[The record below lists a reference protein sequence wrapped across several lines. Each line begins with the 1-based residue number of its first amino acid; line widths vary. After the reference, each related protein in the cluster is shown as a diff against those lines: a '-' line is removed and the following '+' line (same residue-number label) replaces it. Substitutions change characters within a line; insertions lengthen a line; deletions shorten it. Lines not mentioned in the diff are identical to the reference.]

1 MKKLTIKRIALR
13 AILPLSIFASC
24 DYLDVV
30 PPEQPETKDTMTD
43 ATDAVNFISSCYIA
57 VESCAPFVYSTYE
70 WSADESV
77 DPPTWEGNNQKTAWN
92 LWSPTNAAGYWDAY
106 YNYNGHCHMFLNILA
121 ENNPRGATESDK
133 ARWKSEAEF
142 LKAYY
147 HSRLLAMYGPIP
159 IVDQRLPQSTM
170 PEDMPGRSHYDYVVD
185 YIVKKLD
192 DAAPNLPE
200 AGNADD
206 WGRATSTAAKAIKG
220 RDLLYAASDLWN
232 GKFPYPNWKNTNYE
246 TPGYGKELVS
256 HTYDPQKWQRALE
269 ANLDALQ
276 YAEKEGGR
284 SLVDMDNLPR
294 TLADV
299 PVPYIPGVDTSTKEG
314 QEFAKRVLMLRTIV
328 NSDENDGNKEII
340 WGVFMQGDNGN
351 RQWINFAPWPKRILQ
366 YNGNQWIDGWCAISP
381 TLYSAEHFYTKNG
394 KLPEKDSEFAHES
407 EWFTSAKLSD
417 RQEVIKLNVNREP
430 RFYAN
435 LSFDG
440 DDYSPIMCNGS
451 PLRINLRDANQQ
463 GYNHDLFYRDYT
475 VTGYICKKYTAPEI
489 LISSAGKDNRKNYAK
504 PLFRL
509 AELYLNVAECYAAL
523 GDNTNAIKYLNP
535 IRKRGGVAELKESDI
550 TSDMTMM
557 DWVRN
562 ERFIELWGEGHRFY
576 DVRRWM
582 IAPQVLRA
590 GAREGLNVLG
600 AGMNPSAS
608 DLNQRTVV
616 NQQFQWSNRM
626 YLWPIKSDEIYNNPQ
641 LVQAP
646 EY

>member
-1 MKKLTIKRIALR
+1 MKKLTIKKIALS
-13 AILPLSIFASC
+13 AILPLGIFASC

-30 PPEQPETKDTMTD
+30 PPEQPEFKDTMTD
-43 ATDAVNFISSCYIA
+43 ATDAVNFINSCYIA

-70 WSADESV
+70 WSTDESV
-77 DPPTWEGNNQKTAWN
+77 DPPLWNGNNQRTAWN
-92 LWSPTNAAGYWDAY
+92 LWSPTNAAGYWDGY
-106 YNYNGHCHMFLNILA
+106 YNYNGHCHMFLDILA
-121 ENNPRGATESDK
+121 DNDPRGATEADK
-133 ARWKSEAEF
+133 ARWRAEAEF

-147 HSRLLAMYGPIP
+147 HSRLLAMYGPVP

-185 YIVKKLD
+185 YIVNKLD
-192 DAAPNLPE
+192 EAAPNLP
-200 AGNADD
+200 ATGQADD
-206 WGRATSTAAKAIKG
+206 WGRATSTTAKAIKG
-220 RDLLYAASDLWN
+220 RVLLYAASDLWN
-232 GKFPYPNWKNTNYE
+232 GKFPYPDWKNTNYE

-256 HTYDPQKWQRALE
+256 HTYDPQKWQRALD

-284 SLVDMDNLPR
+284 SLVDMNNLPR
-294 TLADV
+294 TLADL
-299 PVPYIPGVDTSTKEG
+299 PVPYIPGVDTTTVEG
-314 QEFAKRVLMLRTIV
+314 KEFAKRVLMLRSIT

-340 WGVFMQGDNGN
+340 WGVFMQGD
-351 RQWINFAPWPKRILQ
+351 RQWVNFATWPKRIVQ
-366 YNGNQWIDGWCAISP
+366 YNNNWVDGWCAVSP
-381 TLYSAEHFYTKNG
+381 TLYSAEHYYTVNG
-394 KLPEKDSEFAHES
+394 KLPEKDGEFAPKN
-407 EWFTSAKLSD
+407 EWFTSANIND
-417 RQEVIKLNVNREP
+417 RSEVIKLHVNREP
-430 RFYAN
+430 RFYAS

-440 DDYSPIMCNGS
+440 DDYSSIMCDGK
-451 PLRINLRDANQQ
+451 PLRINLRDANKQ

-475 VTGYICKKYTAPEI
+475 VTGYISKKYTSPEI
-489 LISSAGKDNRKNYAK
+489 RISSVTGTDNRKNYAK

-523 GDNTNAIKYLNP
+523 GDNKNAIKYLNP
-535 IRKRGGVAELKESDI
+535 IRKRAGIPELEETDI

-562 ERFIELWGEGHRFY
+562 ERFVELWGEGHRFY

-582 IAPQVLRA
+582 TAPQTLRA

-600 AGMNPSAS
+600 AGMNPSFNE
-608 DLNQRTVV
+608 LNKRTVI
-616 NQQFQWSNRM
+616 NQQFQWHNHM
-626 YLWPIKSDEIYNNPQ
+626 YLWPIKASEIYNNPQ